1 MIEVQSK
8 ALINEENTSSIKTLF
23 SERPETK
30 KKFLQIKKNCSQLN
44 VNHDKMQ
51 NRKSS

>member
-1 MIEVQSK
+1 MIEVHSK

-30 KKFLQIKKNCSQLN
+30 KKLLLITKKLFTIKC
-44 VNHDKMQ
+44 
-51 NRKSS
+51 